1 MLNKTYLK
9 DQFIGHYCVT
19 VLLIFFED
27 CMFFDSLILKIFLLL
42 CHYFVTMDQ
51 QTTIFALG
59 HHWLLKKNATT
70 ELLSV
75 FLLKQ
80 PLTEHIRMYIRHIDL
95 KYLHLICILSV
106 FYLFKNIIIRTFVYV
121 WKPKNKRRRGL
132 LRKCAFFV
140 RIQAAINGFQTFYAS
155 NRAAS
160 PQLIQ

>member
-1 MLNKTYLK
+1 MSLFCYNGLADNHFCFRASLVVEKKCNNRIVVCLFAETTFNRTY
-9 DQFIGHYCVT
+9 
-19 VLLIFFED
+19 
-27 CMFFDSLILKIFLLL
+27 
-42 CHYFVTMDQ
+42 
-51 QTTIFALG
+51 
-59 HHWLLKKNATT
+59 
-70 ELLSV
+70 
-75 FLLKQ
+75 
-80 PLTEHIRMYIRHIDL
+80 MYIRHIDL